1 MKTKKGFRLR
11 DICGE
16 HIVVAEGIDNIDFS
30 KIISM
35 NESSAYLWE
44 KVQGEKKFT
53 EDELVK
59 MLLEEYD
66 VDEATAKE
74 DVKKLIEQ
82 WTEAQIIEA

>member
-1 MKTKKGFRLR
+1 MKTKNGSKLR

-59 MLLEEYD
+59 MLLEEYE

-74 DVKKLIEQ
+74 DVKKLVEQ

>member
-44 KVQGEKKFT
+44 KVQGEKEFT
-53 EDELVK
+53 VRDTYRNFRK
-59 MLLEEYD
+59 ID
-66 VDEATAKE
+66 ADRATVSARFSSRRTNR
-74 DVKKLIEQ
+74 VRR
-82 WTEAQIIEA
+82 

>member
-44 KVQGEKKFT
+44 KVQGEKVFT

>member
-1 MKTKKGFRLR
+1 MKTKNGFKLR

-59 MLLEEYD
+59 MLLEEYE

-74 DVKKLIEQ
+74 DVKKLVEQ

>member
-35 NESSAYLWE
+35 NESPAYLWE
-44 KVQGEKKFT
+44 KVQGEKEFT

>member
-44 KVQGEKKFT
+44 KVQGKKEFT

>member
-1 MKTKKGFRLR
+1 
-11 DICGE
+11 
-16 HIVVAEGIDNIDFS
+16 
-30 KIISM
+30 M

-44 KVQGEKKFT
+44 KVQGEKEFT

>member
-44 KVQGEKKFT
+44 KVQGEKEFA

>member
-30 KIISM
+30 K
-35 NESSAYLWE
+35 E
-44 KVQGEKKFT
+44 FT

>member
-44 KVQGEKKFT
+44 KVQGENEFT